1 MTALID
7 TNVLL
12 DVLAHRQNFY
22 PCSKVIFDLCE
33 TRKIKGYISSLSIA
47 DLVYVMRKELKKED
61 INYVLLTLELIFQV
75 TDLNVD
81 DINKASETNTS
92 DFEDGIQI
100 AIAKRIKAD
109 CIITMSKKDFE
120 NNSLPLFTPEET
132 VNQTT

>member
-100 AIAKRIKAD
+100 ATAKRIKAD
-109 CIITMSKKDFE
+109 CIITRNKNDFE
-120 NNSLPLFTPEET
+120 NNSLPLFTPEEA
-132 VNQTT
+132 VKRFI